1 MDQMSSR
8 VSTADDVDRLR
19 AGGYDL
25 LAHLL
30 ARPPTA
36 ETLRIVAAIRGDD
49 SPFGQALNRLA
60 DAASDRTVQQAE
72 REYHHLFIGLT
83 RGELLPFASYYLTG
97 FLNEKPLAR
106 LRADMQALG
115 IERAPDVSEPED
127 HIAALC
133 EMMAGLI
140 LGRFGE
146 PADPAAQQRFFDRHL
161 ASWAGRFFA
170 DLERAEHALLY
181 RPVGTVGRLFLG
193 IEAEAFALAG

>member
-1 MDQMSSR
+1 MKQTSSR

-19 AGGYDL
+19 AEVYDL
-25 LAHLL
+25 LALLL

-36 ETLRIVAAIRGDD
+36 ERLSALAAIRGDD

-60 DAASDRTVQQAE
+60 AAASDSTAQQAE

-133 EMMAGLI
+133 EMIAGLI

-146 PADPAAQQRFFDRHL
+146 PADPATQQHFFDRHL
-161 ASWAGRFFA
+161 ASWAGRFFD
-170 DLERAEHALLY
+170 DLERAEHAVLY
-181 RPVGTVGRLFLG
+181 QPVGTVGRLFLG
-193 IEAEAFALAG
+193 IETEAFALAG